1 MERESAESAES
12 ARQKNDIRKVR
23 ILRNLTFLSANFY
36 IGGIPCRTMDDVK
49 ENAGFNPVELP
60 RKKNLRKKNLPA
72 RIVEQ
77 AGVPKD
83 RVIGLSRKRFLI
95 AHIWSML
102 S

>member
-1 MERESAESAES
+1 MSELAEEKSHS
-12 ARQKNDIRKVR
+12 LKVSLQ
-23 ILRNLTFLSANFY
+23 ILIQAASDA
-36 IGGIPCRTMDDVK
+36 GEKKK
-49 ENAGFNPVELP
+49 EEMAGYNPAELP

-77 AGVPKD
+77 AGVPID
-83 RVIGLSRKRFLI
+83 RVIGLSRKRILI